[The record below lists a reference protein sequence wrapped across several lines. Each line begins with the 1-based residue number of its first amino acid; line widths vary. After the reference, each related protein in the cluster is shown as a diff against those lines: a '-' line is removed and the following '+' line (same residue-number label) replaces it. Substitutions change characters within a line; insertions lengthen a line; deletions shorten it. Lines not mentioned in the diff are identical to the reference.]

1 MFYGRSYSAGSCTPA
16 DGGVCLATVGLLRGA
31 EPPRISLPSGAL
43 RHEIAEAIIN
53 GQGWARGTPIRG
65 RGARFVSPTE
75 ACHSPP
81 KAGSY
86 NKASP

>member
-31 EPPRISLPSGAL
+31 EPPRISLQSGASG
-43 RHEIAEAIIN
+43 HAIAEAIID
-53 GQGWARGTPIRG
+53 GQGWQEKPRQG
-65 RGARFVSPTE
+65 VE
-75 ACHSPP
+75 AF
-81 KAGSY
+81 GSHHRRKCAILRQRRVPH